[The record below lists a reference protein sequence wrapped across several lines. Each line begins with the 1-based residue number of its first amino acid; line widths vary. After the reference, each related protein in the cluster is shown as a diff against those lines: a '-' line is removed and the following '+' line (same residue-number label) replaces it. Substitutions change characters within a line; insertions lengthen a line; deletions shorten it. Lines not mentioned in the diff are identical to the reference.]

1 MEALLAFIGFGLFII
16 HELEE
21 IIRFVPW
28 INHHKH
34 DKKFAN
40 QMLILQRAMYPSTET
55 VTIVILEESL
65 IALLLLG
72 LAIILHLPALSCA
85 VILANM
91 LHLVLH
97 LVDAAKYRT
106 WTPGSITAL
115 ITLIGNG
122 ICIGYSFA
130 AAPHI
135 IVPSLTL
142 TPVIGI
148 IIIINLRVM
157 LSRSQAIE
165 QWRTKHI

>member
-1 MEALLAFIGFGLFII
+1 MSFPAFRHLLSVADA
-16 HELEE
+16 H
-21 IIRFVPW
+21 
-28 INHHKH
+28 
-34 DKKFAN
+34 
-40 QMLILQRAMYPSTET
+40 Y
-55 VTIVILEESL
+55 
-65 IALLLLG
+65 LLLY
-72 LAIILHLPALSCA
+72 
-85 VILANM
+85 
-91 LHLVLH
+91 

-135 IVPSLTL
+135 ILPSLVL
-142 TPVIGI
+142 TPIIGI

-157 LSRSQAIE
+157 LSKSQAIE